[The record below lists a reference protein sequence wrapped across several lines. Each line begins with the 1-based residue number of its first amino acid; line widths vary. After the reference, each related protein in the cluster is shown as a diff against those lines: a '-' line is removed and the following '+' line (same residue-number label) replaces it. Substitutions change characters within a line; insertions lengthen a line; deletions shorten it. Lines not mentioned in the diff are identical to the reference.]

1 MSSKRLALS
10 VSAIAAAASLYVPS
24 AMAQTAVTLSGMID
38 AEINTQTLAATGQR
52 VTSING
58 PAVGPNGGL
67 QTSYFQFAGD
77 EDLGGGNKASF
88 ALGSFFRP
96 GNGQDGRFDGDTL
109 FSRDANISLSGDYGK
124 VTLGRQIN
132 PQFLSMLIFNPFAD
146 SFGFSPIIQQTYY
159 AFSAGNVWSP
169 DTGYSNAVSYTTP
182 NAGGLSATMLYSLS
196 GQNGETGSF
205 SGNVLYFHG
214 PFAATFAYERSNV
227 ADSGAN
233 NTYTLGGGYPV
244 GTTEKIA
251 QLGLSYDFAAVKVF
265 GQYFNTKTEPTG
277 AAQTN
282 YNTYQLG
289 ASIVAGQGHVLVS
302 YAYTGSNVDH
312 KTLSVA
318 YDYDLS
324 KRTDLYAAYMNDD
337 ANAYADTIKS
347 LGLGIRHRF

>member
-1 MSSKRLALS
+1 MFRNRLVFPLS
-10 VSAIAAAASLYVPS
+10 AVAIAAAAFASP
-24 AMAQTAVTLSGMID
+24 AMAQTSVTLSGMID
-38 AEINTQTLAATGQR
+38 AEINTQTLAANGNR

-58 PAVGPNGGL
+58 PAAGPNGGL

-77 EDLGGGNKASF
+77 EDLGGGMKASF
-88 ALGSFFRP
+88 ALGGFFRP
-96 GNGQDGRFDGDTL
+96 GTGQSGRFDGDTL
-109 FSRDANISLSGDYGK
+109 FSRDADISLSGDFGK
-124 VTLGRQIN
+124 VTMGRQIN

-169 DTGYSNAVSYTTP
+169 DTGYSNAVSYSTP
-182 NAGGLSATMLYSLS
+182 NFSGLSAEMLYSLS
-196 GQNGETGSF
+196 GQNGQTGSF

-227 ADSGAN
+227 ADSNAN

-251 QLGLSYDFAAVKVF
+251 QLGASYDFSVVKVF
-265 GQYFNTKTEPTG
+265 AQYFNTKTDPVG
-277 AAQTN
+277 SASTN

-289 ASIVAGQGHVLVS
+289 ATVTAGQGRVLAS
-302 YAYTGSNVDH
+302 YAHTGSNVDH
-312 KTLSVA
+312 KTFSLA

-324 KRTDLYAAYMNDD
+324 KRTDLYVAYMNDD
-337 ANAYADTIKS
+337 ANAYTDTINS
-347 LGLGIRHRF
+347 FSIGMRHRF